1 MSTNTGQSMSTT
13 KTLKTSSSDVSDTTT
28 SAASSTSSP
37 FRRCYSPKNRNRKR
51 KNEAEQNSDD
61 DDHNDDENGALLFQ
75 DIDDDYRIRPYSL
88 RFCSDTVEERFIR
101 HFYNLR
107 NYPARGVY
115 FIWCVLISVGFEVM
129 TALRNQSR
137 HVTGILLHIAT
148 ISTLV
153 SFVLLIR
160 AGHRGQTLP
169 GNKHEAAIAALCL
182 PVIFAALI
190 SRHVS
195 EGYVHSIPFIAAVAT
210 HIVGTLRFRVFGY
223 AVPLTITLST
233 VIFNAREGLDV
244 RYYLWPLCSYVAVI
258 LHYMLERQLRTEYTA
273 IDKSEVQL
281 VKINQKTM
289 IMQAALVNAFPPTVA
304 RLLSASAK
312 ATTQN
317 TDSPPSSP
325 RSAIRNMNRLRSGHM
340 YPNTV
345 LVVTDAAGF
354 TAWATR
360 TDASVVIR
368 VLGRMLA
375 EFDDAAHARGVEKV
389 GTVGDSFVGAVFG
402 CDADDARATGRKVL
416 RALHFAIDV
425 VRLPHQLNFPL
436 RNRVGV
442 HVGDVFGGFVGLSPP
457 VFDVF
462 GRAVSEAKHLE
473 SSGEPSRVHV
483 SERALRVCEECGCGR
498 AVDVTPTPTG
508 VLISGWEMSPSDTLS
523 ASNHSSSIRSL
534 SPSLVSN
541 YVNVWMHQRPK
552 PLSLPPPATEEFVL
566 SGSDNDDTDSVSIL
580 SRKMSSYTNSASD
593 RGVSAPTTSA
603 EDAVCETFKQHI
615 ITGCFCTKAL
625 EKEYVI
631 YMHKLLGFQR
641 RICLILAFGLIECL
655 LLHVIFGPISN
666 DVDQTLFIVMM
677 IVSLAYFAA
686 LHLRMPRRA
695 AFITTYIAYQVT
707 SLLLICSTLDED
719 DRENKQVRVRDEEK
733 GAYHF
738 VDNVYGILIL
748 FRHLA
753 PMFCFTVSRISRFIA
768 TVVTVVIQIVGEPY
782 FRLLVRGDDG
792 SLSASYGALITSCV
806 FFVISISIENVLRSG
821 FIARKR
827 VELELKATSKYAIG
841 IRAGLE
847 VMLPSFV
854 ATQVLERDT
863 ERALRGRLGS
873 ITSPLINTPH
883 TTPVITNDPSRRFS
897 SVTPLDNNK
906 PNVDDDSDDDD
917 HDLMI
922 WDYPMVTV
930 AFISFHLKAR
940 RPNDEDFEQCAPT
953 HTSSD
958 DNVSEGPVEVDD
970 DNTYERVAP
979 LLDEMERTVLRHGV
993 MKVKTTSTTMLLV
1006 AGADKAV
1013 GVSE

>member
-498 AVDVTPTPTG
+498 AVDVTPTPLG
-508 VLISGWEMSPSDTLS
+508 SVISNWDCAVVEQCLSPSAAAMNSDSGGLIGRVVAFAESTKKESDVEVDEASVTAGVMNLMRRRVSLASNARGSVIPSVAPAFSKFVSFPQHPVFRNFLDPKLESQFSRYTHSKQHMKAQRHVLMSLGIIYYICLVLFVLFGQGEVNDNRWIGFIVLVTISVWYALMILGKWSTMHALALTLVAFYICTLS
-523 ASNHSSSIRSL
+523 LIFIRTHDDDDDEEEEEEDSKDAVQNIIVVSAPFRFLAPNVMGDVRLRLRVVLTILCAAVNLAHPSLRSL
-534 SPSLVSN
+534 STSSKLISIDSFILVQPIIVLIVSFGLEASLRAGFVAQKR
-541 YVNVWMHQRPK
+541 VK
-552 PLSLPPPATEEFVL
+552 LCLSSSSEYA
-566 SGSDNDDTDSVSIL
+566 SVA
-580 SRKMSSYTNSASD
+580 RT
-593 RGVSAPTTSA
+593 
-603 EDAVCETFKQHI
+603 
-615 ITGCFCTKAL
+615 AL
-625 EKEYVI
+625 E
-631 YMHKLLGFQR
+631 
-641 RICLILAFGLIECL
+641 
-655 LLHVIFGPISN
+655 S
-666 DVDQTLFIVMM
+666 
-677 IVSLAYFAA
+677 
-686 LHLRMPRRA
+686 
-695 AFITTYIAYQVT
+695 
-707 SLLLICSTLDED
+707 
-719 DRENKQVRVRDEEK
+719 
-733 GAYHF
+733 
-738 VDNVYGILIL
+738 
-748 FRHLA
+748 
-753 PMFCFTVSRISRFIA
+753 
-768 TVVTVVIQIVGEPY
+768 
-782 FRLLVRGDDG
+782 
-792 SLSASYGALITSCV
+792 
-806 FFVISISIENVLRSG
+806 
-821 FIARKR
+821 
-827 VELELKATSKYAIG
+827 
-841 IRAGLE
+841 
-847 VMLPSFV
+847 MLPTFV
-854 ATQVLERDT
+854 ADAMLERDT
-863 ERALRGRLGS
+863 NHMLRREIQITWQLRPRPFLSGKILITIVVIVMQRSHLLCFYRSETTVSRLRM
-873 ITSPLINTPH
+873 TMMKAVMMMMTM
-883 TTPVITNDPSRRFS
+883 TTTII
-897 SVTPLDNNK
+897 
-906 PNVDDDSDDDD
+906 
-917 HDLMI
+917 LMI
-922 WDYPMVTV
+922 SYGTTAPSLSRSYHSLLSQSDTVETANARKVAMTICLPPMKR
-930 AFISFHLKAR
+930 L
-940 RPNDEDFEQCAPT
+940 
-953 HTSSD
+953 
-958 DNVSEGPVEVDD
+958 
-970 DNTYERVAP
+970 
-979 LLDEMERTVLRHGV
+979 
-993 MKVKTTSTTMLLV
+993 
-1006 AGADKAV
+1006 
-1013 GVSE
+1013 

>member
-483 SERALRVCEECGCGR
+483 SERALHVCEECGCGR
-498 AVDVTPTPTG
+498 AVDAAPTFSG
-508 VLISGWEMSPSDTLS
+508 MFISGWSSPADAEDDDADKTTEDAPPFTQAYLDVLTGNAADDDSI
-523 ASNHSSSIRSL
+523 ASGGSRESPRSSSAHSTATSHMTLIR
-534 SPSLVSN
+534 P
-541 YVNVWMHQRPK
+541 
-552 PLSLPPPATEEFVL
+552 
-566 SGSDNDDTDSVSIL
+566 D
-580 SRKMSSYTNSASD
+580 
-593 RGVSAPTTSA
+593 
-603 EDAVCETFKQHI
+603 
-615 ITGCFCTKAL
+615 L
-625 EKEYVI
+625 EKEIVLTDHAFDRNI
-631 YMHKLLGFQR
+631 FRTNFLNAALEHEFQTMT
-641 RICLILAFGLIECL
+641 
-655 LLHVIFGPISN
+655 
-666 DVDQTLFIVMM
+666 QTLLRFQHMICTVLFSCLFYITMLFEVHGCMTISRDRTLLFVMLLC
-677 IVSLAYFAA
+677 SLIYG
-686 LHLRMPRRA
+686 LSLQLTMRREV
-695 AFITTYIAYQVT
+695 AFTMTFLVFQITGMLLVT
-707 SLLLICSTLDED
+707 ASVECFHNED
-719 DRENKQVRVRDEEK
+719 DE
-733 GAYHF
+733 
-738 VDNVYGILIL
+738 
-748 FRHLA
+748 
-753 PMFCFTVSRISRFIA
+753 FI
-768 TVVTVVIQIVGEPY
+768 INN
-782 FRLLVRGDDG
+782 L
-792 SLSASYGALITSCV
+792 YGALIQLRYLSPLFCFTISRTKRIITSFLTALCQLVVEPWLRDQVHGDGKSFSSIAILITLLV
-806 FFVISISIENVLRSG
+806 FIIIAFSIEETLRSG